1 MSVRTAVLYDVHGNL
16 AALEAVLAEVDAAGV
31 DRLASGGDVALF
43 GPQPAACVDRLRSL
57 GEWLVAIRGNT
68 DRYIA
73 ERTRPS
79 WSAWPEDAATW
90 TRDALGADRIAWLE
104 AQPATMVL
112 EEHTSQLVHATVS
125 SDEDVIL
132 PETPDAEAAR
142 LLGPAGQPRVLYG
155 HVHIQYRRRL
165 GEVELVNPG
174 SVGLP
179 FDGDRRAAW
188 AILDGDRVELR
199 RTAYDADA
207 VVDAVEEAHPPGW
220 QQTVDRLRN
229 ARG

>member
-1 MSVRTAVLYDVHGNL
+1 VRTAVLYDVHGNL
-16 AALEAVLAEVDAAGV
+16 AALEAVLADVEAAGV
-31 DRLASGGDVALF
+31 DRFASGGDAALF
-43 GPQPAACVDRLRSL
+43 GPEPAACVDRLRGL
-57 GEWLVAIRGNT
+57 GAGLVAIRGNT

-79 WSAWPEDAATW
+79 WSAWPEDGATW
-90 TRDALGADRIAWLE
+90 ARDALGEERIAWLE
-104 AQPATMVL
+104 HLPGTAVL
-112 EEHTSQLVHATVS
+112 EEHATLLVHATVS

-132 PETPDAEAAR
+132 PDTPDEEAVR
-142 LLGPAGQPRVLYG
+142 LLGRAGQPRVLYG

-165 GEVELVNPG
+165 GDVELINPG

-188 AILDGDRVELR
+188 AILEADRVELR
-199 RTAYDADA
+199 RTAYDVDA
-207 VVDAVEEAHPPGW
+207 VVAAVANARPPGW
-220 QQTVDRLRN
+220 EQTVDRLRN